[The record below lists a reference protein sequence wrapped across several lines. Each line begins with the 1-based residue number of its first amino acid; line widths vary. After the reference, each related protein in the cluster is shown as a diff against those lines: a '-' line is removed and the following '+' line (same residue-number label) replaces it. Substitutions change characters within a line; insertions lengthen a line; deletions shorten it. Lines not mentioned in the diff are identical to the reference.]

1 MTSAGDAILAM
12 LLRLFAGLR
21 DGGVDVSLGE
31 VLDAAS
37 AMRHVDLIDRDALR
51 TAMQSTLIKR
61 PEDLAIFSSL
71 FDECFP
77 RRRSSPTSVDISL
90 DRVEDVD
97 GLGGMSPGI
106 GIADGDMSAAL
117 LDALR
122 DADLDAL
129 RLLAVD
135 AVDRFAGME
144 TAKGGERYFIHRVL
158 RALDLANLLVAA
170 MAEARAST
178 VDGDPAELKRLHDDL
193 ARRLEQYRRML
204 AEEIRARLRESGRGA
219 AGTGLV
225 APRRLED
232 VDVLAAST
240 TELRQMRQAVR
251 PLARK
256 LASRVSQQ
264 RRRHQRG
271 RVDMRR
277 TIRRSL
283 ASGGVPMDVAFR
295 RRRPGKPDVVV
306 LCDISGSVAE
316 FAHFTLLLLHAL
328 QTELS
333 GLRSFVFVDGV
344 AEVTGVLDAAE
355 VHLDPRLLVTL
366 PGVIAA
372 DGHSDYEGAF
382 RRFLDGQGHALRP
395 GTTVI
400 VAGDGRTNYRPAGV
414 GTFREICQ
422 RVRRVYWFNPEPSD
436 EWGTDDSA
444 LPLYGQSCTGVFEVR
459 SLSQLADAIGEIL

>member
-37 AMRHVDLIDRDALR
+37 AMRHVDLLDRDALR
-51 TAMQSTLIKR
+51 TAMQATLVKR
-61 PEDLAIFSSL
+61 PEDLAVFSSL

-77 RRRSSPTSVDISL
+77 RRRSVPESVATPL
-90 DRVEDVD
+90 DRVAGD
-97 GLGGMSPGI
+97 GGGPPGVA
-106 GIADGDMSAAL
+106 IADGDLSSAL
-117 LDALR
+117 VDALR
-122 DADLDAL
+122 DADIDAL

-144 TAKGGERYFIHRVL
+144 TTKGGERYFIHRVL

-170 MAEARAST
+170 MAEARASAG
-178 VDGDPAELKRLHDDL
+178 DGDPAELKRLHDDL

-204 AEEIRARLRESGRGA
+204 AEEIRARLRDGDRGV

-232 VDVLAAST
+232 VDVLGAST

-344 AEVTGVLDAAE
+344 AEVTGVLEAAE

-422 RVRRVYWFNPEPSD
+422 RVRRVYWFNPEPTD

-459 SLSQLADAIGEIL
+459 SLSQLADAIAGIL

>member
-1 MTSAGDAILAM
+1 MTPAGDAILAM

-21 DGGVDVSLGE
+21 EGGVDVSLGE
-31 VLDAAS
+31 VLDAAA
-37 AMRHVDLIDRDALR
+37 AMRHTDLIDRDALR
-51 TAMQSTLIKR
+51 TAMQATLIKR
-61 PEDLAIFSSL
+61 PEDLAVFASL

-77 RRRSSPTSVDISL
+77 RRLAVDVASRHERADEVAGTTVPGSV
-90 DRVEDVD
+90 
-97 GLGGMSPGI
+97 GI
-106 GIADGDMSAAL
+106 SAAELGPSL
-117 LDALR
+117 LEALR
-122 DADLDAL
+122 DGNLDEL

-135 AVDRFAGME
+135 AVDLYGGME
-144 TAKGGERYFIHRVL
+144 SVKGGERYYLHRVL
-158 RALDLANLLVAA
+158 RALDLGNLLVAA
-170 MAEARAST
+170 MAEARASAGAA
-178 VDGDPAELKRLHDDL
+178 DAAALRRLQDDL
-193 ARRLEQYRRML
+193 ARRLEQYRRLL
-204 AEEIRARLRESGRGA
+204 AEEIRGRLRDGPRGGAGSG
-219 AGTGLV
+219 LL

-271 RVDMRR
+271 RPDMRR

-283 ASGGVPMDVAFR
+283 DSGGVPMDIAYR
-295 RRRPGKPDVVV
+295 RRRPGKADVVV

-328 QTELS
+328 QSELS

-344 AEVTGVLDAAE
+344 AEVTKVLQTAE

-382 RRFLDGQGHALRP
+382 RRFLDKQAGALRP
-395 GTTVI
+395 GTTVL
-400 VAGDGRTNYRPAGV
+400 VAGDGRPNYRP
-414 GTFREICQ
+414 
-422 RVRRVYWFNPEPSD
+422 
-436 EWGTDDSA
+436 
-444 LPLYGQSCTGVFEVR
+444 
-459 SLSQLADAIGEIL
+459 

>member
-21 DGGVDVSLGE
+21 EGGVDVSLGE
-31 VLDAAS
+31 VLDAAA
-37 AMRHVDLIDRDALR
+37 AMRHIDLIDRDALC
-51 TAMQSTLIKR
+51 TAMQATLIKR
-61 PEDLAIFSSL
+61 PEDLAVFASL
-71 FDECFP
+71 FDEHFP
-77 RRRSSPTSVDISL
+77 QRLAVDPAHRRERPEEVPDTTVPGSV
-90 DRVEDVD
+90 
-97 GLGGMSPGI
+97 
-106 GIADGDMSAAL
+106 GIAAAELGPSL
-117 LDALR
+117 LEALR
-122 DADLDAL
+122 DGNLDEL
-129 RLLAVD
+129 RLLAVG
-135 AVDRFAGME
+135 AVDLYGGME
-144 TAKGGERYFIHRVL
+144 SAKGGERYFLHRVL
-158 RALDLANLLVAA
+158 RALDLGNLLVAA
-170 MAEARAST
+170 MAEARASAGA
-178 VDGDPAELKRLHDDL
+178 GDAAALRRLQDDL
-193 ARRLEQYRRML
+193 ARRLEQYRRLL
-204 AEEIRARLRESGRGA
+204 AEEIRGRLRDGPRGA
-219 AGTGLV
+219 AGSGLL

-271 RVDMRR
+271 RPDMRR

-283 ASGGVPMDVAFR
+283 DSGGVPMDVTYR

-328 QTELS
+328 QSELA

-344 AEVTGVLDAAE
+344 AEVTKVLQTAE
-355 VHLDPRLLVTL
+355 AHLDPRLLVTL
-366 PGVIAA
+366 PGVIAE

-382 RRFLDGQGHALRP
+382 RRFLDKQAAALRP

-422 RVRRVYWFNPEPSD
+422 RVRRVYWFNPEPVD

-444 LPLYGQSCTGVFEVR
+444 LPLYRQTCTGVFEVR
-459 SLSQLADAIGEIL
+459 SLAQLADAIAGIL

>member
-1 MTSAGDAILAM
+1 VTAAGDGILAM
-12 LLRLFAGLR
+12 LLRLFAALR
-21 DGGVDVSLGE
+21 EGGVDVSLGE

-37 AMRHVDLIDRDALR
+37 AMQHVDLLDRDALR
-51 TAMQSTLIKR
+51 TAMEATLIKR
-61 PEDLAIFSSL
+61 PEDLAIFASL

-77 RRRSSPTSVDISL
+77 RRRLDVSAPTSL
-90 DRVEDVD
+90 DRAEPD
-97 GLGGMSPGI
+97 GLGVTAPPGV
-106 GIADGDMSAAL
+106 GIADADLGAAL
-117 LDALR
+117 LHALQ

-135 AVDRFAGME
+135 AVDRFGGMD
-144 TAKGGERYFIHRVL
+144 TTKGGERYFLHRVL

-170 MAEARAST
+170 MAEARATTS
-178 VDGDPAELKRLHDDL
+178 DGDPAELRRLQDDL

-204 AEEIRARLRESGRGA
+204 AEEIRARLRDMSHGV
-219 AGTGLV
+219 AGTGLI

-283 ASGGVPMDVAFR
+283 AFGGVPMDVALR

-328 QTELS
+328 QSELS

-344 AEVTGVLDAAE
+344 AEVTRVLEAAE

-382 RRFLDGQGHALRP
+382 KRFLDAQSHALRP

-400 VAGDGRTNYRPAGV
+400 IAGDGRTNYRPAGV

-422 RVRRVYWFNPEPSD
+422 RVRRVYWFNPEPTD

-444 LPLYGQSCTGVFEVR
+444 LPLYRQSCTGVFEVR
-459 SLSQLADAIGEIL
+459 SLSQLADAIAGIL

>member
-31 VLDAAS
+31 VLDAAA
-37 AMRHVDLIDRDALR
+37 AMRHVDLLDRDTLR
-51 TAMQSTLIKR
+51 TAMQATLVKR
-61 PEDLAIFSSL
+61 PEDLAVFSAL

-77 RRRSSPTSVDISL
+77 RRRAIAAPTAAVDAADAL
-90 DRVEDVD
+90 E
-97 GLGGMSPGI
+97 LGSAPAPGP
-106 GIADGDMSAAL
+106 GIADADLASAL

-122 DADLDAL
+122 DADVDML
-129 RLLAVD
+129 RLLAID
-135 AVDRFAGME
+135 AVDRFAGMDA
-144 TAKGGERYFIHRVL
+144 TKGGERYFIHRVL

-170 MAEARAST
+170 MAEVRAT
-178 VDGDPAELKRLHDDL
+178 AKDADPAELRRLQEDL

-204 AEEIRARLRESGRGA
+204 AEEIRGRLREGPRGA
-219 AGTGLV
+219 AGAGLI

-271 RVDMRR
+271 RLDMRR

-328 QTELS
+328 QSELA

-344 AEVTGVLDAAE
+344 AEVTRVLEAAE

-372 DGHSDYEGAF
+372 DGHSDYESAF

-400 VAGDGRTNYRPAGV
+400 IAGDGRTNYRPAGV
-414 GTFREICQ
+414 GPFREICQ
-422 RVRRVYWFNPEPSD
+422 RVRRVYWFNPEPTD

-444 LPLYGQSCTGVFEVR
+444 VPLYRPSCTGVFEVR
-459 SLSQLADAIGEIL
+459 SLSQLGDAIAAIL

>member
-1 MTSAGDAILAM
+1 VTPAGDAILAM

-37 AMRHVDLIDRDALR
+37 AMRHVDLLDRDALR
-51 TAMQSTLIKR
+51 TAMQATLIKR
-61 PEDLAIFSSL
+61 PEDLTIFSSL

-77 RRRSSPTSVDISL
+77 KRRSTTPVTAVDRIGH
-90 DRVEDVD
+90 DVE
-97 GLGGMSPGI
+97 PGPSAP
-106 GIADGDMSAAL
+106 GVGTLDGDLSASL

-122 DADLDAL
+122 EADIDAL
-129 RLLAVD
+129 RLLAVE
-135 AVDRFAGME
+135 AVDRFAGMDA
-144 TAKGGERYFIHRVL
+144 TRGGERYFIHRVM

-170 MAEARAST
+170 MAEARAGGA
-178 VDGDPAELKRLHDDL
+178 DMEPAELKRLQDDL

-204 AEEIRARLRESGRGA
+204 AEEVRGRLRDGPHGL
-219 AGTGLV
+219 AGSGLV

-232 VDVLAAST
+232 LDVLAAST

-283 ASGGVPMDVAFR
+283 ATGGVPLDVAMR
-295 RRRPGKPDVVV
+295 RRRPGKPDVVA

-328 QTELS
+328 QDELS

-344 AEVTGVLDAAE
+344 AEVTRVLAGAE

-372 DGHSDYEGAF
+372 DGHSDYENAF
-382 RRFLDGQGHALRP
+382 RRFLDGQGNALRA

-400 VAGDGRTNYRPAGV
+400 ITGDGRTNYRPAGL

-422 RVRRVYWFNPEPSD
+422 RVRRVYWFNPEPTD

-444 LPLYGQSCTGVFEVR
+444 VPLYRQSCSGVFEVR
-459 SLSQLADAIGEIL
+459 SLSQLADAIADIL

>member
-1 MTSAGDAILAM
+1 MTSAGDGILAM
-12 LLRLFAGLR
+12 LLRLFAALR

-37 AMRHVDLIDRDALR
+37 AMRHVDLLDRDALR
-51 TAMQSTLIKR
+51 TAMQATLIKR
-61 PEDLAIFSSL
+61 PEDLAVFSSL

-77 RRRSSPTSVDISL
+77 LRRGADP
-90 DRVEDVD
+90 VEAASGAGTADVVTAA
-97 GLGGMSPGI
+97 PGV
-106 GIADGDMSAAL
+106 GIAGADLGAEL
-117 LDALR
+117 LRALR
-122 DADLDAL
+122 DADVDAL

-135 AVDRFAGME
+135 AVDRYAGMD
-144 TAKGGERYFIHRVL
+144 TTKGGERYFLHRVL

-170 MAEARAST
+170 MVEARAAMGDS
-178 VDGDPAELKRLHDDL
+178 DPAELRRLRDDL

-204 AEEIRARLRESGRGA
+204 AEEVRARLRELSHGI

-283 ASGGVPMDVAFR
+283 AFGGVPMDVALR

-328 QTELS
+328 QSELA

-344 AEVTGVLDAAE
+344 AEVTRVLEAAE

-382 RRFLDGQGHALRP
+382 KRFLDAQSQALRP

-400 VAGDGRTNYRPAGV
+400 IAGDGRTNYRPAGV

-422 RVRRVYWFNPEPSD
+422 RVRRVYWFNPEPTD
-436 EWGTDDSA
+436 DWGTDDSA
-444 LPLYGQSCTGVFEVR
+444 LPLYRQSCTGVFEVR
-459 SLSQLADAIGEIL
+459 SLSQLADAIAGIL

>member
-1 MTSAGDAILAM
+1 MTSTGDAILAM

-37 AMRHVDLIDRDALR
+37 AMRHVDLLDREALR
-51 TAMQSTLIKR
+51 TAMQATLIKR
-61 PEDLAIFSSL
+61 PEDLALFASL

-77 RRRSSPTSVDISL
+77 KRRAVSS
-90 DRVEDVD
+90 VEPSHLHDHE
-97 GLGGMSPGI
+97 GAPPLLPGA
-106 GIADGDMSAAL
+106 GIADSDLSATL
-117 LDALR
+117 LRALR
-122 DADLDAL
+122 DADVDAL

-135 AVDRFAGME
+135 AVDRFAGMDS
-144 TAKGGERYFIHRVL
+144 TKGGERYFIHRVL

-170 MAEARAST
+170 MADARAT
-178 VDGDPAELKRLHDDL
+178 GADLEPADLRRLQDDL
-193 ARRLEQYRRML
+193 SRRLEQYRRML
-204 AEEIRARLRESGRGA
+204 AEEIRSRLREGPRGA
-219 AGTGLV
+219 AGAGLI

-271 RVDMRR
+271 RLDMRR

-283 ASGGVPMDVAFR
+283 ASGGVPLDVAMR

-328 QTELS
+328 QDELS

-344 AEVTGVLDAAE
+344 AEVTRVLEAAE

-382 RRFLDGQGHALRP
+382 RRFLDGQAHALRP

-400 VAGDGRTNYRPAGV
+400 VTGDGRTNYRPAGV

-422 RVRRVYWFNPEPSD
+422 RVRRVYWFNPEPTE

-444 LPLYGQSCTGVFEVR
+444 VPLYRPSCTAVFEVR
-459 SLSQLADAIGEIL
+459 SLSQLADAIADIL

>member
-1 MTSAGDAILAM
+1 VTSAGDAILAM
-12 LLRLFAGLR
+12 LLRLFAALR

-31 VLDAAS
+31 VLDAAA
-37 AMRHVDLIDRDALR
+37 AMRHVDLVDRDALR
-51 TAMQSTLIKR
+51 TAMQATLVKR
-61 PEDLAIFSSL
+61 PEDLAVFTAL

-77 RRRSSPTSVDISL
+77 RRRASAPPLAAVDVPEPTGVSTS
-90 DRVEDVD
+90 
-97 GLGGMSPGI
+97 GLGV
-106 GIADGDMSAAL
+106 ADGGTDGDLATAL

-122 DADLDAL
+122 DADVDAL

-135 AVDRFAGME
+135 AVDRFAGMD
-144 TAKGGERYFIHRVL
+144 TTKGGERYFIHRVL

-170 MAEARAST
+170 MAEARASALD
-178 VDGDPAELKRLHDDL
+178 VDASELRRLQDDL
-193 ARRLEQYRRML
+193 SRRLEQYRRML
-204 AEEIRARLRESGRGA
+204 AEEIRGRLLEGPRGA
-219 AGTGLV
+219 AGAGLI

-240 TELRQMRQAVR
+240 VELRQMRQAVR

-271 RVDMRR
+271 RLDMRR

-283 ASGGVPMDVAFR
+283 AAGGVPMDVAFR

-328 QTELS
+328 QNELS

-344 AEVTGVLDAAE
+344 AEVTRVLEAAE

-372 DGHSDYEGAF
+372 DGHSDYESAF
-382 RRFLDGQGHALRP
+382 RRFVELQGHALRP

-400 VAGDGRTNYRPAGV
+400 IAGDGRTNYRPAGL
-414 GTFREICQ
+414 GPFREICQ
-422 RVRRVYWFNPEPSD
+422 RVRRVYWFNPEPTD

-444 LPLYGQSCTGVFEVR
+444 VPLYRPSCTGVFEVR
-459 SLSQLADAIGEIL
+459 SLTQLGDAIAAIL

>member
-1 MTSAGDAILAM
+1 MDT
-12 LLRLFAGLR
+12 
-21 DGGVDVSLGE
+21 
-31 VLDAAS
+31 
-37 AMRHVDLIDRDALR
+37 
-51 TAMQSTLIKR
+51 T
-61 PEDLAIFSSL
+61 
-71 FDECFP
+71 
-77 RRRSSPTSVDISL
+77 
-90 DRVEDVD
+90 
-97 GLGGMSPGI
+97 
-106 GIADGDMSAAL
+106 
-117 LDALR
+117 
-122 DADLDAL
+122 
-129 RLLAVD
+129 
-135 AVDRFAGME
+135 
-144 TAKGGERYFIHRVL
+144 KGGERYFLHRVL

-170 MAEARAST
+170 MVEARAAAG
-178 VDGDPAELKRLHDDL
+178 DGDPAELRRLRDDL

-204 AEEIRARLRESGRGA
+204 AEEVRGRLRDHSHGV

-283 ASGGVPMDVAFR
+283 AYGGVPMDVALR

-328 QTELS
+328 QSELA

-344 AEVTGVLDAAE
+344 AEVTRVLEAAE

-382 RRFLDGQGHALRP
+382 KRFLDAQSHALRP

-400 VAGDGRTNYRPAGV
+400 IAGDGRTNYRPAGV

-422 RVRRVYWFNPEPSD
+422 RVRRVYWFNPEPTD

-444 LPLYGQSCTGVFEVR
+444 VPLYRQSCTGVFEVR
-459 SLSQLADAIGEIL
+459 SLSQLADAIAGIL